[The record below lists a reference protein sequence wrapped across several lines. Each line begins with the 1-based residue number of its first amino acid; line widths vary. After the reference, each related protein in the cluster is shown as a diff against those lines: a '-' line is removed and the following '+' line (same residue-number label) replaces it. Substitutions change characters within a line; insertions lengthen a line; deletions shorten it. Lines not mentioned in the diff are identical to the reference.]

1 MERVAVV
8 YQPGIADAEALAERC
23 AEHVVRRGHQ
33 AQLYSS
39 WDLGPALATDGLTL
53 AITFGGDGST
63 LRVARWLA
71 GTAAPIVGVK
81 MGRLGFL
88 AELLPGELPDS
99 LDPYLAG
106 DYWLDVRTM
115 ARAEVLP
122 PPATVEPHLP
132 VPPSP
137 PWEQP
142 AVMPSATALEAMGPL
157 IALNDVVVGRA
168 AAGRAVRAAIE
179 MEGTVLAHW
188 TADGVIVATATGSTA
203 YSFAAGGP
211 ILMPELPNLVVTP
224 ISPHVHGTNGIVL
237 PPDVVVTIRVSTP
250 QPASV
255 SLDGHIDLPLLD
267 GQGVTVQ
274 VADEQT
280 RFACRGRRS
289 EFYRS
294 LLEKLR

>member
-1 MERVAVV
+1 VDRVAVV
-8 YQPGIADAEALAERC
+8 YQPGIADAEALAACC
-23 AEHVVRRGHQ
+23 AEYVVASGREVRS
-33 AQLYSS
+33 YSS
-39 WDLGPALATDGLTL
+39 WDLGPAVPGDGLAL

-63 LRVARWLA
+63 LRVARWLEA
-71 GTAAPIVGVK
+71 TETPIVGVK

-88 AELLPGELPDS
+88 AELLPEALPHN
-99 LDPYLAG
+99 LAPYLAG

-115 ARAEVLP
+115 ARAELLP
-122 PPATVEPHLP
+122 APESDGPRLP

-157 IALNDVVVGRA
+157 VALNDVVVGRA
-168 AAGRAVRAAIE
+168 AAGRAVRATIE
-179 MEGTVLAHW
+179 IDGTELAHW

-224 ISPHVHGTNGIVL
+224 IAPHVHGTNGIVL

-250 QPASV
+250 QTASV
-255 SLDGHIDLPLLD
+255 SLDGHIDLPLVD
-267 GQGVTVQ
+267 GQGVTVR
-274 VADEQT
+274 VADERT
-280 RFACRGRRS
+280 RFARRGRRS
-289 EFYRS
+289 DFYRS
-294 LLEKLR
+294 ILEKLR